1 MYIQGRQHEC
11 DRAMIARAGPQT
23 GRLGKGEHGEGH
35 DSEGQAY
42 DYGGQDSI
50 KQIDWFEHRY
60 QLYWQRSAS
69 VYGSIKDNYQTETRS
84 GRSKL
89 EMTHSPRDLVLTW
102 ASSMSRIL
110 CESEEL
116 RRID

>member
-1 MYIQGRQHEC
+1 MDIQGRQHEC
-11 DRAMIARAGPQT
+11 DRGMIACTGPQT

-50 KQIDWFEHRY
+50 KQIERLEH

-69 VYGSIKDNYQTETRS
+69 VYGSVKDNYQTETRS

-89 EMTHSPRDLVLTW
+89 ELTHSPRDLVSTW

-116 RRID
+116 RRIN